1 MRRSYRRLAAL
12 AFAVWSLPAAA
23 RGQDNPHGPT
33 IGACSACHR
42 PDGWTPVSISKTFR
56 HAPATFPLEGA
67 HAHTPCT
74 ACHRTLD
81 FANTP
86 TACASCHTDVHHG
99 EFGTQCARCHTPRS
113 FIDPP
118 AMRRMHETTRFPL
131 RGIHAVAAC
140 ESGHLPSL
148 PGQSAYV
155 NRPTTCFGCHAA
167 EYRQAK
173 APDHVASAFPQDC
186 SQCHGLMTWQGAG
199 FNHATTGFPLT
210 GAHLAV
216 ACAGC
221 HGDGVYKGKPTACV
235 SCHQADYAKTSRPPH
250 AAAGFPTTCETCHS
264 TANWTSATFDHNA
277 TKFPLTGA
285 HLAVAC
291 NACHGDGVYAG
302 KPTACVSCHQADYA
316 KTSSPPHAAAG
327 FPTTCE
333 LCHSTTNWTSA
344 TFDHNAT
351 KFPLTGAHVTLACN
365 ACHGDGVYA
374 GKPTACV
381 SCHLT
386 DYNGTNNPAHAAA
399 GFPQT
404 CDQCHTTTTWS
415 GATFNHDGSF
425 FPIYSGTHQ
434 NRWTQCSDCHTSP
447 TNFAVFTCMGACH
460 AQATTDSHHSGVSGY
475 RYESNACYACHPRG
489 QGG

>member
-1 MRRSYRRLAAL
+1 
-12 AFAVWSLPAAA
+12 
-23 RGQDNPHGPT
+23 
-33 IGACSACHR
+33 
-42 PDGWTPVSISKTFR
+42 
-56 HAPATFPLEGA
+56 
-67 HAHTPCT
+67 
-74 ACHRTLD
+74 
-81 FANTP
+81 
-86 TACASCHTDVHHG
+86 
-99 EFGTQCARCHTPRS
+99 
-113 FIDPP
+113 
-118 AMRRMHETTRFPL
+118 
-131 RGIHAVAAC
+131 
-140 ESGHLPSL
+140 
-148 PGQSAYV
+148 
-155 NRPTTCFGCHAA
+155 
-167 EYRQAK
+167 
-173 APDHVASAFPQDC
+173 
-186 SQCHGLMTWQGAG
+186 
-199 FNHATTGFPLT
+199 
-210 GAHLAV
+210 
-216 ACAGC
+216 
-221 HGDGVYKGKPTACV
+221 GKPTACV
-235 SCHQADYAKTSRPPH
+235 SCHQADYAKTSSPPH

-434 NRWTQCSDCHTSP
+434 NRWTQCADCHTSP
-447 TNFAVFTCMGACH
+447 TNFAVFTCTGACH